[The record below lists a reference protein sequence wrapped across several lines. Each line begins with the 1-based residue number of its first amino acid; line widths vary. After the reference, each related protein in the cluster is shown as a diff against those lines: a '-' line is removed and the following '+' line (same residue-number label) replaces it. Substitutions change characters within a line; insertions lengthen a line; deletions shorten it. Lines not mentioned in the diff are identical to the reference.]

1 MTSRSSFTSSAA
13 QRIRAL
19 RREIR
24 RHNRLYYEKNEPKVS
39 DAEFDRLMKELG
51 MLERE
56 HPEFASKKSPTQKV
70 GGTPQKEFKT
80 VQHFVPMLSID
91 NTYSKEELKSFDERV
106 RKNLPGEA
114 QEYVVEIKIDG
125 VSLSLLYEKGK
136 LTRAATRGDGQS
148 GDDVTE
154 NIRTLKDI
162 PVSLGGAG
170 IPDLIEVRGEVFM
183 PHRSFDAELFAN
195 PRNAAAGSLKLLDA
209 SVVARRGLRFY
220 AHGVGECR
228 GREFQSETERL
239 RFFKSTGLP
248 VIPDVK
254 LCQTLDQVFRL
265 CDVWEE
271 KRKSLGFDTD
281 GLVLKVQSLS
291 QQRRLGFTNKSPRW
305 AIAYKFP
312 AQKAKTRLEDILVQV
327 GRTGVLTPVACLEPV
342 LLAGTTVSRAT
353 LHNADE
359 IERLDLR
366 IGDHVL
372 IEKSGEIIP
381 QVVEVLARERKG
393 GEKKFHMPK
402 NCPACGS
409 AVVREGDEV
418 ALRCLNLGCP
428 AQLKARLIHFAARKA
443 MDIEGLGDALAE
455 QLVEKNKV
463 GSFSDLYRLKKEV
476 LADLERMGEKSADN
490 LLAQIEKSKTHE
502 LSRFLFGLGIRH
514 VGVNAAK
521 ILARKYGAV
530 KKLKE
535 ASLEELQRID
545 GVGPVMAESV
555 YDFFHNKE
563 NLRIL
568 AELEALGLHLREDQ
582 IQVESSEYF
591 TGKTFVLTGSL
602 KDFTREAAQAEIERR
617 GGRAAASVSKK
628 TEAVIAGTDAGSKL
642 DKAKALGIQILT
654 EEQFKKLLWERE

>member
-51 MLERE
+51 TLERE

-617 GGRAAASVSKK
+617 GGRAASSVSKK